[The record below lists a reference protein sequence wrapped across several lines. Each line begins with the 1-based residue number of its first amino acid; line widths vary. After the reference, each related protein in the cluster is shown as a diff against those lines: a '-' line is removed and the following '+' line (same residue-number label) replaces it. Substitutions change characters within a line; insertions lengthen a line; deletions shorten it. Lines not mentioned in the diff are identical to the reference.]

1 MIVCNVIC
9 NEPGSRK
16 SVIELICKIY
26 DVCKF
31 AMNSWQLY
39 TYCFMVPYIHLD
51 VLQRLCVHMYGL
63 KKKANKPRFR
73 TMTATPQSSLA
84 VAVALWGRKPPEHHI
99 NCLQCFKN
107 GAVVITGAD
116 DGTLVL
122 WEICDGNLQ
131 AQMMLLGHEAPITA
145 LSATDTTQNLTRF
158 VSASADGQLTLWDST
173 DGRSIDNTFMAHVHR
188 KIVPYHLTSGSFRL
202 CGLYCIGDYAE
213 VVVIDP
219 QDMNVLFTLNSRVE
233 PDWIAAFT
241 IINHPSKQDA
251 VLGMTTYGM
260 VKVWILS
267 DLDKKVGLK
276 ELPIY
281 ETESRNVEI
290 NEVCSISWHPSS
302 PSIFLVFNSGS
313 WQVFQLAD
321 LNRLVLY
328 FSEEQICDGKLL
340 SDERSAIACADG
352 SVYIY
357 QLPRSLLSYGSGS
370 KAEMEGHN
378 DPTLLMILQSKA
390 PPNLRSAHVVFCMS
404 APHLI
409 WRGDSESNITLWELD
424 EILQTQSKQVIFEQ
438 PKLETSMRCQWNSLE
453 NSPPCIYDGEDGCE
467 ITATH
472 YVSSQGRLLIGR
484 GDGAI
489 ILMYGCD
496 AISKQLLTKS
506 EELNCRHLYGHT
518 AAVTCFLY
526 PHEEHPRY
534 DQQIL
539 LSGSSDFSVI
549 IWNLNTGSK
558 LYRFCVQG
566 GPILRMLIPPET
578 CNPRVLHTI
587 CSVAGDN
594 SAALLSLK
602 ENKCLLL
609 ASRQLF
615 PIVDVKWR
623 PLDNFLLL
631 KCEDE
636 TVYVW
641 QMDTASLERIVN
653 GQMAEEILVACSE
666 QVGVAEI
673 DDEAGASQAVQMF
686 RALRN
691 KNILVAC
698 FLMKQIAI
706 GNRDGKVASTAEKVL
721 ELPPPMNIQ
730 AMTKA
735 PNSPHLIYFNVDS
748 LIAGLLVL
756 ENELSSGENVENKSL
771 STILMGKQQ
780 SDSRSTVAKIS
791 WQTGSNLHLDV
802 AKLCMSL
809 LYAWTLDADLDEVCL
824 KKLRLVK
831 PSVPLSFGVESRQG
845 HLVVYMPTG
854 KFSNGTSFDN
864 FASSIRWTTGSSLT
878 TAHLLAVI
886 ALANTLMSLHGAS
899 FDIAKRNIL
908 MRSASLRSSGAE
920 SHENDLQLKQ
930 GWSLIA
936 ALHCCLLPDLIKPKS
951 IYCPPRIELLAKR
964 WQDRCLEVRMAAQA
978 LLTRELTRLS
988 INGRKRLVESWSAFL
1003 PTLLDPTL
1011 SIFGTRTLTA
1021 SANTALGTTIAPQP
1035 PPIPHRKGEKAL
1047 PDPTLYVDIKLSR
1060 EAGVQQIRRNQA
1072 TSLIL
1077 LGVIGAEFPDEMS
1090 KLDISRATAQSLL
1103 ELLIAPPTTLL
1114 PFHSPLRR
1122 AAVDL
1127 IGRGFSVWQPH
1138 LDITKLLLI
1147 LLELANSSDKQS
1159 ADTTAAILSPSVD
1172 VCHTA
1177 RHALSLI
1184 ATSRPPAVI
1193 TALSKEVARYNSV
1206 AQHQTI
1212 QHSTSSP
1219 LLKCRAEVL
1228 RIMELLSEKEY
1239 TNVADLMIPV
1249 GDILVHC
1256 LDASLLKHKSLSEIF
1271 PPITRAAKAQTLQ
1284 AHKGAVTAVAFSED
1298 GKFLATYG
1306 AEEAKL
1312 SFWQTS
1318 QTFLGMGQS
1327 QLKCVK
1333 SQSAPGIFPVLSP
1346 SGTHQPFRARL
1357 VWISLKSVTLMLPNS
1372 KEFRFSF

>member
-1 MIVCNVIC
+1 
-9 NEPGSRK
+9 
-16 SVIELICKIY
+16 
-26 DVCKF
+26 
-31 AMNSWQLY
+31 
-39 TYCFMVPYIHLD
+39 
-51 VLQRLCVHMYGL
+51 
-63 KKKANKPRFR
+63 
-73 TMTATPQSSLA
+73 MTATPQSSLA
-84 VAVALWGRKPPEHHI
+84 VAVALWGRKPPKHRI
-99 NCLQCFKN
+99 NCLQCFKD
-107 GAVVITGAD
+107 GSVIITGAD
-116 DGTLVL
+116 DGTLIL
-122 WEICDGNLQ
+122 WEKYDGNLR

-158 VSASADGQLTLWDST
+158 VSASADGQLTLWDSG
-173 DGRSIDNTFMAHVHR
+173 DGRTIDNTFMAHVHR
-188 KIVPYHLTSGSFRL
+188 QIVPYRMTRGSPNL
-202 CGLYCIGDYAE
+202 CGLYCIGDYSE

-219 QDMNVLFTLNSRVE
+219 QDMNILFTLNSRVE
-233 PDWIAAFT
+233 PDWITSFT
-241 IINHPSKQDA
+241 IICHPNA
-251 VLGMTTYGM
+251 VLGITTCGM
-260 VKVWILS
+260 MKVWVLL
-267 DLDKKVGLK
+267 DLDKKD
-276 ELPIY
+276 LPVY
-281 ETESRNVEI
+281 ETESKNMEI
-290 NEVCSISWHPSS
+290 NEVYSMSWHPSS
-302 PSIFLVFNSGS
+302 PSIFLIFNSSS
-313 WQVFQLAD
+313 WQVRFCKIKFKVKEIALYYGIQSEILLDKVFQLAD
-321 LNRLVLY
+321 LSRLILY

-340 SDERSAIACADG
+340 SGGRSVVACVNG
-352 SVYIY
+352 CVYIY
-357 QLPRSLLSYGSGS
+357 QLPRSLISRGCGSESVMG
-370 KAEMEGHN
+370 GHN
-378 DPTLLMILQSKA
+378 DPTLLIILQSK
-390 PPNLRSAHVVFCMS
+390 PTNLRLTHMVFCIS
-404 APHLI
+404 DHLI
-409 WRGDSESNITLWELD
+409 WRADTESNITLWELGV
-424 EILQTQSKQVIFEQ
+424 QTKHQVTFKQ
-438 PKLETSMRCQWNSLE
+438 PKLETSIRCQWNSLK
-453 NSPPCIYDGEDGCE
+453 NLPPSIYDEDDFE
-467 ITATH
+467 VTAT
-472 YVSSQGRLLIGR
+472 YYISSHGRLLVGR
-484 GDGAI
+484 GDGII
-489 ILMYGCD
+489 ILMYACD
-496 AISKQLLTKS
+496 AISKQLLTNS
-506 EELNCRHLYGHT
+506 EELSCRHLYGHT

-526 PHEEHPRY
+526 PHEEHRRY

-549 IWNLNTGSK
+549 SWNLNTGSK

-594 SAALLSLK
+594 SAALLSIK

-615 PIVDVKWR
+615 PIADVKWR

-636 TVYVW
+636 TVYIW
-641 QMDTASLERIVN
+641 QMDTDDLRYLSACLERIIN

-673 DDEAGASQAVQMF
+673 DDEAGASQAIQML

-691 KNILVAC
+691 KNIFA
-698 FLMKQIAI
+698 MKQIAT
-706 GNRDGKVASTAEKVL
+706 GNRDGKITNTTEKVL

-730 AMTKA
+730 AMSKT
-735 PNSPHLIYFNVDS
+735 PNSPHLIFFNIDS
-748 LIAGLLVL
+748 LIAGLVVL
-756 ENELSSGENVENKSL
+756 GNELSSGENVENKSL

-780 SDSRSTVAKIS
+780 SDSRTAVPKIA
-791 WQTGSNLHLDV
+791 WQTGSNLYLDV

-809 LYAWTLDADLDEVCL
+809 LYAWTLDDDLDEVCL
-824 KKLRLVK
+824 KKLQLVK
-831 PSVPLSFGVESRQG
+831 PSMPLSFGVESQQG

-854 KFSNGTSFDN
+854 KFSDGTSFDN

-878 TAHLLAVI
+878 TAHLLAII
-886 ALANTLMSLHGAS
+886 ALANTLMSLHGSS
-899 FDIAKRNIL
+899 FDIAKRNLI
-908 MRSASLRSSGAE
+908 RNSLRSSGGE

-936 ALHCCLLPDLIKPKS
+936 ALHCCLLPDLIKPK
-951 IYCPPRIELLAKR
+951 

-988 INGRKRLVESWSAFL
+988 VNGRKRLVESWSAFL
-1003 PTLLDPTL
+1003 PTVLDPTL
-1011 SIFGTRTLTA
+1011 SIFGSRALIA
-1021 SANTALGTTIAPQP
+1021 SMNTALGTTSISQP
-1035 PPIPHRKGEKAL
+1035 PPIPHRRGEKAL
-1047 PDPTLYVDIKLSR
+1047 PDPTVNVDIRLLR
-1060 EAGVQQIRRNQA
+1060 GAGVQQIRRNQA

-1147 LLELANSSDKQS
+1147 LLELATSADKQS
-1159 ADTTAAILSPSVD
+1159 VDTATAVLTPSVD

-1212 QHSTSSP
+1212 QHATSSP
-1219 LLKCRAEVL
+1219 LLKCRTEVL

-1239 TNVADLMIPV
+1239 MNVTDLMIPE
-1249 GDILVHC
+1249 DIDFFFWFYMVAYCPNTRRIAFGGRNGTVVVHE
-1256 LDASLLKHKSLSEIF
+1256 L
-1271 PPITRAAKAQTLQ
+1271 RAGKAQTLQ

-1327 QLKCVK
+1327 QLKCIK

-1346 SGTHQPFRARL
+1346 SGAHQPFRARL

-1372 KEFRFSF
+1372 KEFRFAF

>member
-1 MIVCNVIC
+1 
-9 NEPGSRK
+9 
-16 SVIELICKIY
+16 
-26 DVCKF
+26 
-31 AMNSWQLY
+31 
-39 TYCFMVPYIHLD
+39 
-51 VLQRLCVHMYGL
+51 
-63 KKKANKPRFR
+63 
-73 TMTATPQSSLA
+73 MTATSQSGLA
-84 VAVALWGRKPPEHHI
+84 IAVALWGRKPPKHRI
-99 NCLQCFKN
+99 NCLQCFN
-107 GAVVITGAD
+107 DGAVIITGAD
-116 DGTLVL
+116 DGVLIL
-122 WEICDGNLQ
+122 WETYEGNLQ
-131 AQMMLLGHEAPITA
+131 AKMMLLGHEAPITA
-145 LSATDTTQNLTRF
+145 LSATDTASNLTRF
-158 VSASADGQLTLWDST
+158 VSASADGQLTLWDSL
-173 DGRSIDNTFMAHVHR
+173 DGRSIDNNFMSHIHR
-188 KIVPYHLTSGSFRL
+188 RIVPHAR
-202 CGLYCIGDYAE
+202 DYAE

-219 QDMNVLFTLNSRVE
+219 QDMNILFTLNSRVE

-241 IINHPSKQDA
+241 IVSHSTKQDI
-251 VLGMTTYGM
+251 VIGMTTCGM
-260 VKVWILS
+260 IKSWVLF
-267 DLDKKVGLK
+267 DLDKK
-276 ELPIY
+276 ESPIY

-290 NEVCSISWHPSS
+290 NEVCSLSWHPSS
-302 PSIFLVFNSGS
+302 PSIFLVFNSDS
-313 WQVFQLAD
+313 WQIFQLVD
-321 LNRLVLY
+321 LNRSVVY

-340 SDERSAIACADG
+340 SGKLSAIAYANG
-352 SVYIY
+352 SICIY
-357 QLPRSLLSYGSGS
+357 QLPHSGS
-370 KAEMEGHN
+370 KNEMEGLN
-378 DPTLLMILQSKA
+378 DPLLLMILQSESTDN
-390 PPNLRSAHVVFCMS
+390 NLRLTQMVFCIS
-404 APHLI
+404 TPHVMC
-409 WRGDSESNITLWELD
+409 RADMESNIVLWEID
-424 EILQTQSKQVIFEQ
+424 EILPIESGNKVITKQ
-438 PKLETSMRCQWNSLE
+438 PKLKTNMKCQWNSLK
-453 NSPPCIYDGEDGCE
+453 NSPPSIYDSEDNCE

-472 YVSSQGRLLIGR
+472 YISSQGRLLVGR
-484 GDGAI
+484 GDGTI

-496 AISKQLLTKS
+496 AISKQLLTAN
-506 EELNCRHLYGHT
+506 EEFSCRHLFGHT

-526 PHEEHPRY
+526 PHEEDPRY

-539 LSGSSDFSVI
+539 ISGSSDFSVI
-549 IWNLNTGSK
+549 TWNLNTGSK

-578 CNPRVLHTI
+578 CNPRILHTI

-609 ASRQLF
+609 ASRQTF
-615 PIVDVKWR
+615 PIVDIKWR
-623 PLDNFLLL
+623 PLDNFILL
-631 KCEDE
+631 KCEDD

-641 QMDTASLERIVN
+641 QMDTASLERIVS
-653 GQMAEEILVACSE
+653 GQMSEEILAACNE

-691 KNILVAC
+691 KNIFV
-698 FLMKQIAI
+698 MKQIAI
-706 GNRDGKVASTAEKVL
+706 GNRDGKVANVTEKAL

-730 AMTKA
+730 AMTKS
-735 PNSPHLIYFNVDS
+735 PSSPHLVFFNIDS

-756 ENELSSGENVENKSL
+756 ENELSSGENIENKSL
-771 STILMGKQQ
+771 STILKQQ
-780 SDSRSTVAKIS
+780 SDSRVAAPKIA
-791 WQTGSNLHLDV
+791 WQTGSNLYLDV

-809 LYAWTLDADLDEVCL
+809 LYAWTLDTDLDEVCL

-831 PSVPLSFGVESRQG
+831 PSMPLSFGVESRQG
-845 HLVVYMPTG
+845 YLVIYMPTG
-854 KFSNGTSFDN
+854 KFNNATSFDN
-864 FASSIRWTTGSSLT
+864 FASSIRWTTSSSLT

-886 ALANTLMSLHGAS
+886 ALSNTLMSLHGAS

-908 MRSASLRSSGAE
+908 MRSSSRLSLAE
-920 SHENDLQLKQ
+920 SHENELQLKQ

-936 ALHCCLLPDLIKPKS
+936 ALHCCLLPDLIKPKN

-964 WQDRCLEVRMAAQA
+964 HFLWQDRCLEVRMAAQA

-988 INGRKRLVESWSAFL
+988 VNGRKRLVESWSVFL

-1011 SIFGTRTLTA
+1011 SVFGNRALIA
-1021 SANTALGTTIAPQP
+1021 SMNTALGTVTASQP

-1047 PDPTLYVDIKLSR
+1047 PNPTINVDIKLSK
-1060 EAGVQQIRRNQA
+1060 EAGIQQIRRNQV

-1090 KLDISRATAQSLL
+1090 KLDISRATAQSLQ

-1114 PFHSPLRR
+1114 PYHSPLRR

-1138 LDITKLLLI
+1138 LDITKLLLV
-1147 LLELANSSDKQS
+1147 LLELATSTDKES
-1159 ADTTAAILSPSVD
+1159 VDTTAAILTPSVD
-1172 VCHTA
+1172 FCHTA

-1212 QHSTSSP
+1212 QHSISSP
-1219 LLKCRAEVL
+1219 LLKCRTEVL

-1239 TNVADLMIPV
+1239 SNVTDLMIPV

-1271 PPITRAAKAQTLQ
+1271 PPITSFALMNVGNNFLSFFWFYMVAYCPNTRRIAFGGQNGTVVVHELRAAKSQTLQ

-1327 QLKCVK
+1327 QLKCIK
-1333 SQSAPGIFPVLSP
+1333 SHSAPGIFPVLSP
-1346 SGTHQPFRARL
+1346 SGTQQPFKARL

-1372 KEFRFSF
+1372 KEFRFAF

>member
-1 MIVCNVIC
+1 
-9 NEPGSRK
+9 
-16 SVIELICKIY
+16 
-26 DVCKF
+26 
-31 AMNSWQLY
+31 
-39 TYCFMVPYIHLD
+39 
-51 VLQRLCVHMYGL
+51 
-63 KKKANKPRFR
+63 
-73 TMTATPQSSLA
+73 MTATPESSLA
-84 VAVALWGRKPPEHHI
+84 VAVALWGRKPPKHRI
-99 NCLQCFKN
+99 NCLQCFKD
-107 GAVVITGAD
+107 GTVIITGAD
-116 DGTLVL
+116 DGTLIL
-122 WEICDGNLQ
+122 WEKCDGNLQ

-145 LSATDTTQNLTRF
+145 LSATDATQNLTRF

-173 DGRSIDNTFMAHVHR
+173 DGRAIDNTFMAHVHR
-188 KIVPYHLTSGSFRL
+188 HIVPYHMTKGSFSL

-213 VVVIDP
+213 VMVIDP
-219 QDMNVLFTLNSRVE
+219 QDMNILFTLNSRVE

-241 IINHPSKQDA
+241 IISHPSKQDA
-251 VLGMTTYGM
+251 VLGITTCGM
-260 VKVWILS
+260 VKVWVLF
-267 DLDKKVGLK
+267 DLDKK

-281 ETESRNVEI
+281 EAESRNVEI
-290 NEVCSISWHPSS
+290 NEVYSISWHPSS
-302 PSIFLVFNSGS
+302 PSIFVVFNSGS

-321 LNRLVLY
+321 LNRLVVY
-328 FSEEQICDGKLL
+328 FSDEQICDGKLL
-340 SDERSAIACADG
+340 SDERSAVACADG
-352 SVYIY
+352 CVYIY
-357 QLPRSLLSYGSGS
+357 QLPRSLLSCGSGS
-370 KAEMEGHN
+370 GSVMEGHS
-378 DPTLLMILQSKA
+378 DPTLLMILQNKSTD
-390 PPNLRSAHVVFCMS
+390 NLQSTHMIFCISASQFV
-404 APHLI
+404 
-409 WRGDSESNITLWELD
+409 WRADTESNITLWELN
-424 EILQTQSKQVIFEQ
+424 EVLPIQSKHQLIFER
-438 PKLETSMRCQWNSLE
+438 PKLETSIKCQWNSLK
-453 NSPPCIYDGEDGCE
+453 NSPPSIYDGEDDCE
-467 ITATH
+467 VTATH

-484 GDGAI
+484 GDGVI

-506 EELNCRHLYGHT
+506 EEPSCRHLYGHT

-549 IWNLNTGSK
+549 TWNLNSGSR

-636 TVYVW
+636 SVYVW
-641 QMDTASLERIVN
+641 QMDPACLERIVN
-653 GQMAEEILVACSE
+653 GQMAEEILIACSE

-673 DDEAGASQAVQMF
+673 DDEAGASQAVQML

-691 KNILVAC
+691 KNILV
-698 FLMKQIAI
+698 MKQIAT

-730 AMTKA
+730 AMAKA
-735 PNSPHLIYFNVDS
+735 PSSPHLVFFNVDS
-748 LIAGLLVL
+748 LVAGLLVL
-756 ENELSSGENVENKSL
+756 GDELSSGENVENKSL

-780 SDSRSTVAKIS
+780 SDSRTALAKIA
-791 WQTGSNLHLDV
+791 WQTGSNLYLDV

-809 LYAWTLDADLDEVCL
+809 LYAWTLDPDLDEVCL

-831 PSVPLSFGVESRQG
+831 PSIPLSFGVESQQG

-854 KFSNGTSFDN
+854 KFNNVASFDS
-864 FASSIRWTTGSSLT
+864 FASSVRWATGSSLT

-908 MRSASLRSSGAE
+908 IRNSALRSSGAE

-964 WQDRCLEVRMAAQA
+964 YFFLLLLRFIFSNLFWNPVFKNPWWQDRCLEVRMAAQA

-988 INGRKRLVESWSAFL
+988 VNGRKRLVESWSAFL
-1003 PTLLDPTL
+1003 PTLLDPNL
-1011 SIFGTRTLTA
+1011 SIFGNRALIA
-1021 SANTALGTTIAPQP
+1021 FMNTALGTNVSQP

-1047 PDPTLYVDIKLSR
+1047 PDPAVNVDVKLSR
-1060 EAGVQQIRRNQA
+1060 GAGVQQIRRNQA

-1138 LDITKLLLI
+1138 LDITKLLLV
-1147 LLELANSSDKQS
+1147 LLELATSADKQS
-1159 ADTTAAILSPSVD
+1159 MDTTAAILTPSVD

-1219 LLKCRAEVL
+1219 LLKCRTEVL

-1239 TNVADLMIPV
+1239 TSVADLMIPV

-1271 PPITRAAKAQTLQ
+1271 PPITRIFFCCIETLKTRKDKDFFFWFYMVAYCPNTRRIAFGGRNGTIVVHELRAAKAQTLQ

-1372 KEFRFSF
+1372 KEFRFAF